1 MSDVDRARVIASIV
15 HRDQKDK
22 AGKPYLLHLLA
33 VAEKVETE
41 QEKVVALLHDIVE
54 DGHVPVRFI
63 EDVFGKEVADAVD
76 LLTHKEG
83 VDYFDYV
90 RSIKANPLAKVV
102 KLADLSHNLDAERLL
117 QITERDKKRLEKYE
131 KARRILLEEV

>member
-1 MSDVDRARVIASIV
+1 MSGVDRARVIASIA

-41 QEKVVALLHDIVE
+41 QEKVVALLHDTVE
-54 DGHVPVRFI
+54 DSHITVSFI
-63 EDVFGKEVADAVD
+63 RDMFGKEVADAVD

-83 VDYFDYV
+83 VDYFDYI
-90 RSIKANPLAKVV
+90 RSIKSNPLAKTV
-102 KLADLSHNLDAERLL
+102 KLADLSHNLDTERLQ
-117 QITERDKKRLEKYE
+117 QITEQDKERLKKYE
-131 KARRILLEEV
+131 QARQILLEEV

>member
-1 MSDVDRARVIASIV
+1 MSEVDRARVIASIA

-41 QEKVVALLHDIVE
+41 QEKVVALLHDTVE
-54 DGHVPVRFI
+54 DSHITVGFI
-63 EDVFGKEVADAVD
+63 RDMFGKEVAEAVD

-83 VDYFDYV
+83 VDYFDYI
-90 RSIKANPLAKVV
+90 RSIKANPLAKAV
-102 KLADLSHNLDAERLL
+102 KLADLSHNLDTERLQ
-117 QITERDKKRLEKYE
+117 QITEQDKERLKKYGQ
-131 KARRILLEEV
+131 ARQILLEEV